1 MFAATGFDKTSV
13 REIAAG
19 AGVDPALIRHYFG
32 TKAELFRETMGWPF
46 DPTDIATRIGG
57 GPPGEIGARL
67 TRVFFDAWERPESR
81 APLMAILRGSA
92 THEESASLVRQFI
105 GGQVYRQL
113 AAVLM
118 GPDAELRIDLAMS
131 QLLGI
136 AYLRHILHVEPI
148 ASAPVEEVVR
158 RVAPVIT
165 AHLSTP

>member
-1 MFAATGFDKTSV
+1 
-13 REIAAG
+13 
-19 AGVDPALIRHYFG
+19 
-32 TKAELFRETMGWPF
+32 
-46 DPTDIATRIGG
+46 
-57 GPPGEIGARL
+57 
-67 TRVFFDAWERPESR
+67 
-81 APLMAILRGSA
+81 MAILRGSA